1 MTILAIVQSQKTHLP
16 SLRML
21 SFRDCTIYHSS
32 EKLVLLLKVSMEQVN
47 PLHTTGL
54 FQYPPKTL
62 ENQSFLMFS
71 GCIERDQWHEMV

>member
-32 EKLVLLLKVSMEQVN
+32 EKLV
-47 PLHTTGL
+47 
-54 FQYPPKTL
+54 FI
-62 ENQSFLMFS
+62 
-71 GCIERDQWHEMV
+71 IEGIYGAG